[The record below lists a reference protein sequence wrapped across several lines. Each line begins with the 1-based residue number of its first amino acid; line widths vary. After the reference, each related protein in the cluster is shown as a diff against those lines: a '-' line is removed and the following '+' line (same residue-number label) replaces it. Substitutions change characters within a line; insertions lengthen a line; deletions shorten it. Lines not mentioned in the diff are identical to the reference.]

1 MLAHNNLTGHHYVQI
16 FCFVPVPDGEGA
28 RRHGDFAN
36 VDAWAKMVSDWA
48 GSLRQIQHRSF
59 DLLDAFM
66 LCDCCGFD

>member
-1 MLAHNNLTGHHYVQI
+1 
-16 FCFVPVPDGEGA
+16 VPDGERA